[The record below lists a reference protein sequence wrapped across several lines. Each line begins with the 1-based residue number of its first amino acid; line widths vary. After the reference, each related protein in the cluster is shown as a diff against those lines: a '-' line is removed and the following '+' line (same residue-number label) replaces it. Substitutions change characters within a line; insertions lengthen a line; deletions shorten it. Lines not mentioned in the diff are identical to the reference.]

1 MPRPRRCVLPGA
13 PCHITQ
19 RGVDR
24 RETFGSDTD
33 RETYLGLLQQ
43 NLDDSGV
50 AILGWCLMTNHI
62 HLIALPLREDSLS
75 MLLRRVQGRYA
86 QYYNAC
92 SGRIGHLWQN
102 RFLACVL
109 APDHLWSALAY
120 VERNPVRAGMVERA
134 RDYPWSSAVA
144 HITGRDPRGLLDMD
158 WWRREAHADWEN
170 VLDAAPRQSDEALRA
185 ATYAGRPFGS
195 DEFLREMAEQFDRH
209 WTRGR
214 PKKKPPA
221 RSGPDATAQFSLF

>member
-1 MPRPRRCVLPGA
+1 
-13 PCHITQ
+13 
-19 RGVDR
+19 VDR
-24 RETFGSDTD
+24 RETFGSDID

-50 AILGWCLMTNHI
+50 GILGWGLMTNHI

-120 VERNPVRAGMVERA
+120 VERNPVRAGMVQRA
-134 RDYPWSSAVA
+134 RDYAWSSAAA
-144 HITGRDPRGLLDMD
+144 HITGQDARGLLDMD

-170 VLDAAPRQSDEALRA
+170 VLDAAPRQPDEALRA

-214 PKKKPPA
+214 PKKKPP
-221 RSGPDATAQFSLF
+221 RSGPNATAQFSLF